1 MPLHSPL
8 QSLRSG
14 RWFKLICG
22 ASYQHI
28 PAIRHLTIAYSL
40 AGADCIDVAADPAII
55 AATRSAIADA
65 QDLIAVAQTKGF
77 HPNPNPWLMV
87 SLNDGE
93 DPHFRKA
100 EFDPDRCPSDCPRP
114 CVAICPADAIGF
126 SPDYAG
132 VVDALCYGCGRC
144 LNICPIDQ
152 IVARSYVYAP
162 EIVAPMVL
170 QAGVEAIEIHTQI
183 GRLPDFTRLW
193 AAVKPHLAQLQ
204 LVAISCP
211 DGAGL
216 EDYLRSLN
224 DLIQPLDCAL
234 IWQTDGRPMSGDIGG
249 GATRACLR
257 LGEKVLGF
265 NLPGFVQ
272 LAGGTNDST
281 VAKAQAIGLTQ
292 APRFGGIAYG
302 SYARS
307 QLQPIL
313 QKLEPSNFTQQSPPI
328 PQRFANLEAADHRN
342 SIRLLETNEVLL
354 WPAVALAHQLVQQI
368 KSSGPP
374 ITFRRG

>member
-1 MPLHSPL
+1 MNTPQPLESI
-8 QSLRSG
+8 RSG

-28 PAIRHLTIAYSL
+28 PAIRNLTIAYTL

-55 AATRSAIADA
+55 AAARTAIADA
-65 QDLIAVAQTKGF
+65 QKLIAAAQIQGF
-77 HPNPNPWLMV
+77 HPNPSPWLMV

-114 CVAICPADAIGF
+114 CVAICPADAIVF
-126 SPDYAG
+126 NPDKAG
-132 VVDALCYGCGRC
+132 VIDALCYGCGRC

-170 QAGVEAIEIHTQI
+170 QSGVEAIEIHTQI
-183 GRLPDFTRLW
+183 GRLTDFTRLW
-193 AAVKPHLAQLQ
+193 QAVKPHLGRLK

-211 DGAGL
+211 DGDGL

-224 DLIQPLDCAL
+224 NLIQPLDCAL

-257 LGEKVLGF
+257 LGAKVLGF
-265 NLPGFVQ
+265 HLPGFVQ

-281 VAKAQAIGLTQ
+281 LAKAQAIGLTQ
-292 APRFGGIAYG
+292 APQFAGIAYG
-302 SYARS
+302 SFARS
-307 QLQPIL
+307 HLQPIL
-313 QKLEPSNFTQQSPPI
+313 QQLETALETAAENL
-328 PQRFANLEAADHRN
+328 PQNPDRFANLEIIHPKSAIP
-342 SIRLLETNEVLL
+342 SLETHEVLL
-354 WPAVALAHQLVQQI
+354 WQAVALAHQLVHQI
-368 KSSGPP
+368 KS
-374 ITFRRG
+374 RRSD